1 MKWLFIGLFLQI
13 IGISFTQ
20 SIAEFAYF
28 DEKYSGKT
36 FLGINPSLNRI
47 TNRSAPYPENH
58 ELNALTLDFQLKTI
72 RTKQFGRRFS
82 WYNKGLGDILYLL
95 GRTFNGKGN
104 IYAKEETTFT
114 NIFGWFEHSFNLN
127 KPSGKIQVSAGLN
140 IGDYLYV
147 GRYKIDS
154 LGIEKNIEPQG
165 YYLSGGPTLD
175 CRFLLSSAFLLES
188 TFSYAFSYIK
198 LFGMK
203 DSSTPNTD
211 HSYPYPHFAHFR
223 TELMSKWGVFLGFD
237 YNFLINNGSNPSSG
251 KRYGLTL
258 GFKFDV
264 SKKE

>member
-1 MKWLFIGLFLQI
+1 MKWLSIGLFLQI

-28 DEKYSGKT
+28 DETYDSKT

-95 GRTFNGKGN
+95 ARTFNGKGN

-127 KPSGKIQVSAGLN
+127 KPNGKVLIKFKTDYNKHVDSKFEIESISDLEETLDKIQNV
-140 IGDYLYV
+140 
-147 GRYKIDS
+147 
-154 LGIEKNIEPQG
+154 
-165 YYLSGGPTLD
+165 
-175 CRFLLSSAFLLES
+175 
-188 TFSYAFSYIK
+188 
-198 LFGMK
+198 
-203 DSSTPNTD
+203 
-211 HSYPYPHFAHFR
+211 
-223 TELMSKWGVFLGFD
+223 
-237 YNFLINNGSNPSSG
+237 YNF
-251 KRYGLTL
+251 
-258 GFKFDV
+258 
-264 SKKE
+264 

>member
-1 MKWLFIGLFLQI
+1 MKWLFTSLFLQI
-13 IGISFTQ
+13 ICLSFTQ
-20 SIAEFAYF
+20 TIAEFPYF
-28 DEKYSGKT
+28 DEIYSGRSY
-36 FLGINPSLNRI
+36 LGFNPSYARI
-47 TNRSAPYPENH
+47 TNNSAPNPKNH
-58 ELNALTLDFQLKTI
+58 RLNALTLDFQLKSI
-72 RTKQFGRRFS
+72 RTNQFGRRFS

-95 GRTFNGKGN
+95 SRTVNGKGN

-127 KPSGKIQVSAGLN
+127 KPNGKAQVSAGLN

-147 GRYKIDS
+147 GRYLIDS

-165 YYLSGGPTLD
+165 YYIAGGPTLD
-175 CRFLLSSAFLLES
+175 FRFILSSAFLLES

-211 HSYPYPHFAHFR
+211 HSYPYPHFAHLR

-251 KRYGLTL
+251 KRYGLTV